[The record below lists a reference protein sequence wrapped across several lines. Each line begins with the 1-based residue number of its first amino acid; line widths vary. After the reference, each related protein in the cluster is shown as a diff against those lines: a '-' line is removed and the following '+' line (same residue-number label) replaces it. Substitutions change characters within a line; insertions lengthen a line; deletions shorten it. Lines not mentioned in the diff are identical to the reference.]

1 MRALRASFA
10 NETPSQGPC
19 FLLESRYDSGNMID
33 PKR

>member
-10 NETPSQGPC
+10 NEMPTLGLC
-19 FLLESRYDSGNMID
+19 FLIESRYGSGNMID